1 MTPDP
6 VFIASEG
13 DSADHVWLIA
23 ILRTYWRRVP
33 LNALATHCRHARDA
47 CDRKAAELGLPPRC
61 R

>member
-23 ILRTYWRRVP
+23 ILRTYNVACRCKTVP
-33 LNALATHCRHARDA
+33 VIEVPA
-47 CDRKAAELGLPPRC
+47 
-61 R
+61 